1 MKFKKIVESKKE
13 IKDQKDLVD
22 EMDLDV
28 KTAEEKAKED
38 IKTNKKVFKD
48 ALKQCSLVE
57 GFNYTNNENNYT
69 VNLKNRSE
77 LAKLIESLKQ
87 NNIKHRISRSKTEG
101 YRYDVTF
108 KYELKESN
116 NYTFKFEVHAVDDKD
131 ENKVYKE
138 FNSESKAK
146 EYAKKCGVKC
156 FIDKVTY
163 CDDEFTDSDTI
174 YGPIDLEENVE
185 KTEVK
190 KITTPRGTFE
200 VVDKTEDELRKDGY
214 GYHHSG
220 NGYKIFV
227 KNNQAVA
234 IKECNLKENNINQ
247 TTRKVSKQKGNNTPI
262 TDEDQKKEWEAEDD
276 NNWNESKNK
285 KLKEMFEPISSFK
298 EYTYIDK
305 TNQGWEIKKAFR
317 DLDDDRLH
325 VIVYRPKRN
334 DYAIGLGYSPDGGY
348 WNQGRYDYINM
359 EDAIADLKNDYN
371 VEPFNLKLAKLKKNE
386 SLKED
391 SLRYSTLK
399 KGDKVKLDKE
409 KMNLE
414 KIQDKSLLDDTY
426 EVVGFWYN
434 QELVDDDRAP
444 EHVRDLSGLRIKND
458 RTGKEYDIN
467 RFQLTSIDESLKEGV
482 SEDLLIDLLT
492 IFHLYESSFPKVLA
506 YKYPEVAKKL
516 LNIALK
522 EEPMIKKYFNSDEQA
537 LKEWLHKNVVDEYFN
552 YKYESLKKKNES
564 LDTFDS
570 IMDFNRDIYNALA
583 RVCERYQYK
592 DSGVTMQQLEG
603 AVEWFTIHAEDD
615 EELYFLF
622 EEVNKNESLK
632 EGYFDYMDKD
642 YADILNQN
650 VDVYDLDK
658 FIADNTD
665 GQYEPHYMHK
675 AAIIVAP
682 NGKGCIVD
690 YEAIGQ
696 DFDSIEDEVNI
707 PLHEKETEEVDEQ
720 GNKVRHISLVATH
733 SVEVPVQDIINEAS
747 KETMTYREFFNKYKY
762 NDRCSKNFREL
773 IAHLKKNGMFEEEQT
788 SEENIEECNLTED
801 TTYQDVKDFIDNY
814 LVGLCKKYDIIITN
828 GWADGNS
835 YDYIIKDKDTEK
847 VLFYTNTLGDIEAKL
862 IRIKP
867 MNKTNENLTE
877 KKTRQPKWRYNGNAE
892 ASAKFIEKGTNLAG
906 QPCCEDYELDFEEID
921 EEPQQEPTPTEDEI
935 IKNIINSYDEDSLD
949 DEDVRNNIVLDIIE
963 KLYPDLE
970 AYSKN
975 WDNVYSIYEEKVN
988 SILDS
993 TNDCLKESKY
1003 SDIYKQV
1010 RKDVDYDIQTG
1021 LGTQDDYYYMVG
1033 TELAARD
1040 LPFLPYLFLADH
1052 LNEQDEEYQQIK
1064 QGYIDNGGKIN
1075 ESLKESD
1082 EDDIEDITLDDID
1095 IDDIDVDSL
1104 DDISVDDIVDEDAEA
1119 LNILKDKLDIEIID
1133 EDDDESP
1140 ILSIKPKEFDTKKAP
1155 ELKVE
1160 VEQEEA
1166 EKINNTFNKEEE
1178 KVEEPEEIKDNK
1190 EDSNLPAVANDED
1203 NIDFDEITDAEQ
1215 VDAKQALAGLKK
1227 ISVIDKKEDN
1237 KEEEKPA
1244 EDEEVEVEEDDDD
1257 TSFLDKLA

>member
-38 IKTNKKVFKD
+38 IETNKKVFKD

-116 NYTFKFEVHAVDDKD
+116 NCTFKFEVHAVDDKD

-174 YGPIDLEENVE
+174 YGPIDLEEDVE
-185 KTEVK
+185 KTEIK

-276 NNWNESKNK
+276 NNWNES
-285 KLKEMFEPISSFK
+285 LKE
-298 EYTYIDK
+298 
-305 TNQGWEIKKAFR
+305 G
-317 DLDDDRLH
+317 
-325 VIVYRPKRN
+325 
-334 DYAIGLGYSPDGGY
+334 
-348 WNQGRYDYINM
+348 
-359 EDAIADLKNDYN
+359 
-371 VEPFNLKLAKLKKNE
+371 
-386 SLKED
+386 

-434 QELVDDDRAP
+434 QQLVDDDKAP

-622 EEVNKNESLK
+622 EEDNKNESLK
-632 EGYFDYMDKD
+632 ENEISNDDLTFLKSYDISKTRVEDTAKHLWTWVQPYENPDFAYAQVSTDKKYDKDKAITLLTNFYTLLRTKVNEMLEEGKDSRLEQIEQYYKEHKQSNESLNESKLNKLRKTSKERKLNENEIKELVKLSNKKNLKEGYYDYMDKD
-642 YADILNQN
+642 YADILDQN
-650 VDVYDLDK
+650 VDVYDLGK

-675 AAIIVAP
+675 AAIIVTP
-682 NGKGCIVD
+682 SGKGCIAD

-696 DFDSIEDEVNI
+696 DFNSVNDEVKI

-720 GNKVRHISLVATH
+720 GNKVRHISLMATH
-733 SVEVPVQDIINEAS
+733 SVEVPVKDIINEAS
-747 KETMTYREFFNKYKY
+747 KQTMTYKEFFNKYKY
-762 NDRCSKNFREL
+762 NDRCAHNFKEL
-773 IAHLKKNGMFEEEQT
+773 IDYLKNNGMFEEEQT
-788 SEENIEECNLTED
+788 SEENIEEC
-801 TTYQDVKDFIDNY
+801 
-814 LVGLCKKYDIIITN
+814 
-828 GWADGNS
+828 
-835 YDYIIKDKDTEK
+835 
-847 VLFYTNTLGDIEAKL
+847 
-862 IRIKP
+862 
-867 MNKTNENLTE
+867 NLTE

-906 QPCCEDYELDFEEID
+906 QPCCEDFELDFEEID

-970 AYSKN
+970 AYSKD

-988 SILDS
+988 SILDG
-993 TNDCLKESKY
+993 TNECLTEAKE
-1003 SDIYKQV
+1003 
-1010 RKDVDYDIQTG
+1010 
-1021 LGTQDDYYYMVG
+1021 
-1033 TELAARD
+1033 
-1040 LPFLPYLFLADH
+1040 
-1052 LNEQDEEYQQIK
+1052 DEVV
-1064 QGYIDNGGKIN
+1064 
-1075 ESLKESD
+1075 
-1082 EDDIEDITLDDID
+1082 EDDNIEEVSLDDID
-1095 IDDIDVDSL
+1095 IEGFDDAEL
-1104 DDISVDDIVDEDAEA
+1104 DNISVDDIVDEDEEA
-1119 LNILKDKLDIEIID
+1119 LNILKDKLDIEIVED
-1133 EDDDESP
+1133 EDSTL
-1140 ILSIKPKEFDTKKAP
+1140 LSIKPKEFDTKKAP

-1215 VDAKQALAGLKK
+1215 VDAKKALAGLKK

-1237 KEEEKPA
+1237 KEEEKEVPA
-1244 EDEEVEVEEDDDD
+1244 EEEVVEVEEDDDD
-1257 TSFLDKLA
+1257 TSFLDKIA